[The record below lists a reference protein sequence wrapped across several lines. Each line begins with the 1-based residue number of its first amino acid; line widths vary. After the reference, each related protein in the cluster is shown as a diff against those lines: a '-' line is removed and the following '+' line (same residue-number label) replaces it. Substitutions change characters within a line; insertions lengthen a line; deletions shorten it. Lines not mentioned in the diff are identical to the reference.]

1 MVRTATVALGLGVL
15 CLACRGHNPEFCPD
29 GVDKSGECVV
39 SDAMACFGVA
49 PFNFCVMDPPTDPHT
64 ITRIDTTAG
73 CDELLMLGRELCLV
87 MGTDVTVA
95 QHVSVTGTRP
105 LVLLATNTLLIDTN
119 GVVDASGGM
128 ATGGPGADLACDGT
142 GTPGMG
148 ANTGGGG
155 AGGSFGTRGANGG
168 TGGGGATG
176 GTAAMP
182 IAPPSVLQ
190 GGCSGTDGG
199 GSPATHGRRG
209 FGGGGVYLVAGTSLT
224 IFGAVNASGAGGLK
238 GTATKGGGGGGGAGG
253 MVVLYAPAISV
264 TNATRI
270 FANGGGGGGG
280 ASGNADGLDGATPNE
295 PLSPAL
301 GGGGG
306 GAGGAGSGGAGG
318 FLSTAPQPG
327 STSGEGC
334 GGGGGGVGMIY
345 LLGGDISSAK
355 VSPPL

>member
-1 MVRTATVALGLGVL
+1 MVRTAITILGLGVL

-29 GVDKSGECVV
+29 GVDKNGECVV
-39 SDAMACFGVA
+39 GDAMACFGVA
-49 PFNFCVMDPPTDPHT
+49 PFNFCVMDPPTDPRT

-105 LVLLATNTLLIDTN
+105 IVLLATNTLFIDTN
-119 GVVDASGGM
+119 GVLDASGGM
-128 ATGGPGADLACDGT
+128 AIGGPGADLACDGS
-142 GTPGMG
+142 GTPGTSAG
-148 ANTGGGG
+148 KNGGGG
-155 AGGSFGTRGANGG
+155 AGGSFGTRGGKGG
-168 TGGGGATG
+168 NGGGGAVG

-199 GSPATHGRRG
+199 DGDVGTHGRHG
-209 FGGGGVYLVAGTSLT
+209 FGGGGVYLVAGTSLA
-224 IFGAVNASGAGGLK
+224 ISGAVNASGSGGLK
-238 GTATKGGGGGGGAGG
+238 GTAMKGGGGGGGAGG
-253 MVVLYAPAISV
+253 MIVLYAPTV
-264 TNATRI
+264 TVTSATQI

-280 ASGNADGLDGATPNE
+280 ASSTDGLDGSTPNE
-295 PLSPAL
+295 PLSAAL
-301 GGGGG
+301 GGAGAAS
-306 GAGGAGSGGAGG
+306 AGGGGAGG

-327 STSGEGC
+327 LSSGAGG

-345 LLGGDISSAK
+345 LLGGNLGSAQ